1 MVKLSFMRKS
11 ISILA
16 LISSFA
22 VSCKYNEIVEASY
35 PDQKIYFP
43 AAREGR
49 FTINSVAEPGKPFRY
64 EADQDKF
71 NIPLSVFRGAV
82 RRSGAISV
90 NIQANNDTINS
101 LITDGTLLNTELLP
115 ADQYTIPTTVQI
127 DNGQE
132 NAQIAVSINMAYLVA
147 NAGKLKALCLKL
159 SSSSVSTN
167 PALDKLVLLIDPIIF
182 TPVASFQAT
191 PKTGD
196 PKTISFNNQSK
207 YALKYSWNF
216 GDNGTSELKS
226 PEHKYTAAGT
236 YEVTLTAEGI
246 AGAPK
251 KHTYKTTITVL

>member
-1 MVKLSFMRKS
+1 MRKS

-16 LISSFA
+16 LISSLA

-35 PDQKIYFP
+35 PDQKVYFP

-49 FTINSVAEPGKPFRY
+49 FMVNSIAEPGKPFRY
-64 EADQDKF
+64 EVNTEQGKF

-82 RRSGAISV
+82 RKSGAIAV
-90 NIQANNDTINS
+90 NIQANNDTINA

-115 ADQYTIPTTVQI
+115 TDQYTLPAAVQI
-127 DNGQE
+127 NNNQE
-132 NAQIAVSINMAYLVA
+132 SAEIALRINMAYLIA
-147 NAGKLKALCLKL
+147 NPGKQKALCLKL
-159 SSSSVSTN
+159 TGSSVSTN
-167 PALDKLVLLIDPIIF
+167 PVLDKLVLLIDPIIF
-182 TPVASFQAT
+182 TPVAMFQAT

-196 PKTISFNNQSK
+196 PKTISFANQSK

-251 KHTYKTTITVL
+251 KHTYQTTITVL

>member
-1 MVKLSFMRKS
+1 MRKS

-16 LISSFA
+16 LISILA
-22 VSCKYNEIVEASY
+22 VSCKYNEIVDASY
-35 PDQKIYFP
+35 PDQKVYFP

-49 FTINSVAEPGKPFRY
+49 FTVNSLAEPGKPFRY
-64 EADQDKF
+64 EVNQEKF

-82 RRSGAISV
+82 RKSGAISV
-90 NIQANNDTINS
+90 NIQANNDTINA

-115 ADQYTIPTTVQI
+115 ADQYTIPATVQI
-127 DNGQE
+127 ENGQE
-132 NAQIAVSINMAYLVA
+132 NVQVAVSINMAYLVA
-147 NAGKLKALCLKL
+147 NPGKIKALCLKL
-159 SSSSVSTN
+159 SGSSVSTN

-182 TPVASFQAT
+182 TPVATFQAT
-191 PKTGD
+191 PKAGD

-207 YALKYSWNF
+207 YALKYSWSF
-216 GDNGTSELKS
+216 GDNSTSELKS
-226 PEHKYTAAGT
+226 PEHKYAAAGT